1 MCARVRTER
10 IEAEDWIMRI
20 VDASSGLVAEGTG
33 RFYGYRTRYYE
44 GAALKYE
51 VYGLPFFI
59 GYEDPA
65 GTWTYAVVP
74 WFLGEFVVTPP
85 APEADVKIWLEENN
99 TPVVHV
105 DTIHRGASM
114 DPASSLEIYGE
125 ISRGELIYASDTWA
139 GSGGSGWQPPGGG
152 TLRVATSV
160 SGEYLGYTRVTAT
173 SSELEGW
180 SDYDNKSDHVY
191 ADTTPGNPP

>member
-1 MCARVRTER
+1 MCARARTER

-20 VDASSGLVAEGTG
+20 VDASSRLVAEGTG

-44 GAALKYE
+44 GAALKYK

-85 APEADVKIWLEENN
+85 KPEADVRIWLEENN

-105 DTIHRGASM
+105 DTIHKGRSA
-114 DPASSLEIYGE
+114 DRASSLEIYRE
-125 ISRGELIYASDTWA
+125 ISHVESELTYASDTWA

-152 TLRVATSV
+152 GLRVATSV
-160 SGEYLGYTRVTAT
+160 SGTYVGYTGVTAT

-180 SDYDNKSDHVY
+180 SSYKEDRDKVY
-191 ADTTPGNPP
+191 ARAGD